1 MQIPH
6 STHITSTY
14 IHSMFVRNAWKFTN
28 EIMIVHLWN
37 YKQTRHPRSTGI
49 KPVTQSCSRCY
60 CRGPGSELS
69 APELCTSPYLG
80 GGDSLPNLQIYFP
93 QLPPSNPHLLR
104 SHTSTWTWQRQRSIL
119 LAWFQKAHFHTS
131 HQALL
136 EWNLH
141 YLNYLTNRIHH
152 SSFPLAGPLLLHS
165 VSQNF
170 SLLLLN
176 PTLLII
182 FHVHHLYNKCT
193 KK

>member
-1 MQIPH
+1 
-6 STHITSTY
+6 
-14 IHSMFVRNAWKFTN
+14 
-28 EIMIVHLWN
+28 MIVHLWN

-80 GGDSLPNLQIYFP
+80 GGDSLPNLQVISPAPTFK
-93 QLPPSNPHLLR
+93 PHLLR
-104 SHTSTWTWQRQRSIL
+104 SHTSTWTWQRQWSIL
-119 LAWFQKAHFHTS
+119 WPDSRKLIFMPS

-182 FHVHHLYNKCT
+182 FHVHHLYNKCE
-193 KK
+193 K